1 MCVCGVFSLLA
12 NALRRKEGGREKY
25 VWGKGE
31 IKSKQMVQLMR
42 TIKLIMFKE
51 MRFFFPSNC
60 MICYPSLATAAL

>member
-1 MCVCGVFSLLA
+1 
-12 NALRRKEGGREKY
+12 

-51 MRFFFPSNC
+51 MRFFFAP
-60 MICYPSLATAAL
+60 TV

>member
-1 MCVCGVFSLLA
+1 
-12 NALRRKEGGREKY
+12 

-51 MRFFFPSNC
+51 MRFFFP
-60 MICYPSLATAAL
+60 PTV

>member
-1 MCVCGVFSLLA
+1 MCVCVFHVLSLST
-12 NALRRKEGGREKY
+12 NALRRRKEEGREKY

-51 MRFFFPSNC
+51 MRFFFP
-60 MICYPSLATAAL
+60 PTV